1 MREITA
7 PAPFTVGEHDNI
19 VAAVFDHERND
30 PDTVTFQRLIDG
42 TWTDVTCAAAA
53 AQIRSTALGLIAEG
67 VQAGDRVAIFSAT
80 RYEWAIIDFAILA
93 VGAVTVPIYETSS
106 AEQVR
111 WVLSDSAAVVA
122 FAETDAHASII
133 TELAGELPELR
144 RVLHIDGSGPKALEQ
159 LEQQGASVDPG
170 ELTARLE
177 ALRADHPA
185 TLIYTSGTTGR
196 PKGCQLT
203 HSNLVYETRGA
214 KAVLPTLLH
223 KGERLL
229 VFLPLAHVLARALTL
244 CAFHNKVIV
253 GFTSDI
259 KNLVPMFAVF
269 KPTVVVSVPRVFEK
283 VYNTAAQ
290 NAAND
295 GKGRIFD
302 LAAQTAVDW
311 SEASENGGPGLLLR
325 AKHALFDRLVY
336 HKLRAALGGD
346 CRASVSG
353 GAPLG
358 ARLGHFYRGVGLTI
372 YEGYGLTETSAAIT
386 VNQVGACKIGTV
398 GKLLPGNSIR
408 IADDGELLLRGG
420 VVFDG
425 YWHNDQATSEAIVD
439 GWFKTGDLGAVD
451 EQGFLTITGR
461 KKEIIV
467 TAGGKNVAPAVLEDQ
482 LRGHALISQAM
493 VVGDAKPFIAALITI
508 DPEAFDG
515 WKQRNSKPA
524 GSSVA
529 DLVNDPDLLAEVDA
543 AVKQANLVGVARGV
557 DSQVPHPAGRLHRG
571 HRGTDADDEGEA
583 QGRFREVRRRHQ
595 RAVRQG
601 LAANQPG
608 QPAGQIVPTPVRG
621 HPIPAGG
628 THRGGAVRVAEQ
640 PADGVGDLLHRP
652 TVYHHPSLVVLHGF
666 WCTARRA
673 GDHRHAGCRRFQE
686 HDAQPLDIEPG
697 STGAARHGEHV
708 GHRVIRGQ
716 LGGWDATGE
725 DDVVTDADTLGQLV
739 QGRHVWPAARNDQR
753 RAVDPPSDRG

>member
-1 MREITA
+1 VREITA

-19 VAAVFDHERND
+19 VAAVFEHERND
-30 PDTVTFQRLIDG
+30 PDAVIFQRQVNG

-53 AQIRSTALGLIAEG
+53 AQIRSTALGLIADG
-67 VQAGDRVAIFSAT
+67 VQPGDRVVIFSAT
-80 RYEWAIIDFAILA
+80 RYEWAILDQAILA
-93 VGAVTVPIYETSS
+93 VGGVTVPIYETSS

-111 WVLSDSAAVVA
+111 WVLTDSGAVMA
-122 FAETDAHASII
+122 FAETDAHASMIA
-133 TELAGELPELR
+133 EMAGELPELR
-144 RVLHIDGSGPKALEQ
+144 RVLHIDGSGPKALDQ
-159 LEQQGASVDPG
+159 LEQEGASVDPA

-177 ALRADHPA
+177 ALHADDPA

-203 HSNLVYETRGA
+203 HANLVYETRGA
-214 KAVLPTLLH
+214 KAVLPTLLR

-244 CAFHNKVIV
+244 CAFHNKVVV

-295 GKGRIFD
+295 GKGRIFEI
-302 LAAQTAVDW
+302 AAQTAVDW
-311 SEASENGGPGLLLR
+311 SEASDHGGPGLLLR
-325 AKHALFDRLVY
+325 AKHTLFDRLVY

-346 CRASVSG
+346 CNASVSG
-353 GAPLG
+353 GGPLG

-386 VNQVGACKIGTV
+386 VNQIDALKVGTV
-398 GKLLPGNSIR
+398 GKLLPGNSMR

-425 YWHNDQATSEAIVD
+425 YWHNDQATSEAFED

-482 LRGHALISQAM
+482 LRAHPLISQAM
-493 VVGDAKPFIAALITI
+493 VVGDAKPFIGALITI
-508 DPEAFDG
+508 DPEALEG
-515 WKQRNSKPA
+515 WKQRNGKSA
-524 GSSVA
+524 GSSVG
-529 DLVNDPDLLAEVDA
+529 DLANDPDLLAEVDA
-543 AVKQANLVGVARGV
+543 AVKQANLSVSHAESIRKFRILPVDFTEDTGELTPTMKVKRKVVAEKF
-557 DSQVPHPAGRLHRG
+557 
-571 HRGTDADDEGEA
+571 ADDIEA
-583 QGRFREVRRRHQ
+583 IY
-595 RAVRQG
+595 AK
-601 LAANQPG
+601 
-608 QPAGQIVPTPVRG
+608 
-621 HPIPAGG
+621 
-628 THRGGAVRVAEQ
+628 
-640 PADGVGDLLHRP
+640 D
-652 TVYHHPSLVVLHGF
+652 
-666 WCTARRA
+666 
-673 GDHRHAGCRRFQE
+673 
-686 HDAQPLDIEPG
+686 
-697 STGAARHGEHV
+697 
-708 GHRVIRGQ
+708 
-716 LGGWDATGE
+716 
-725 DDVVTDADTLGQLV
+725 
-739 QGRHVWPAARNDQR
+739 
-753 RAVDPPSDRG
+753 